1 VVVRVKSDNTTTVSC
16 LNKCFSRSPI
26 LLDIIGRIWKLTML
40 AGVEIRAEWIPG
52 VENVTADWL
61 SRWGGEDEASISFS
75 WFNFF
80 NDHWGPFTVDY
91 MASAENAKVARFFS
105 RFPSLGAEGVE
116 ALGVSWKG
124 ERAWVFPPFAIIGK
138 VVSHARRSEVEGV
151 MIVPFWEAQPWWP
164 VLMEA
169 ARAWFVVPKGVR
181 VLEEGECR
189 WSLIFVN
196 FSFRV

>member
-1 VVVRVKSDNTTTVSC
+1 MAEEWGEEGERWSSNRRELTAVLLALQAYGRWKGTERWGENVVVRVKSDNTTTVSC

-91 MASAENAKVARFFS
+91 MALVENAKVMCFFS
-105 RFPSLGAEGVE
+105 CFSSLGAEGVE
-116 ALGVSWKG
+116 VLGVSWKR
-124 ERAWVFPPFAIIGK
+124 ERAWVFPPFVIIGK
-138 VVSHARRSEVEGV
+138 VISHARRSEEEGV
-151 MIVPFWEAQPWWP
+151 MIVPF
-164 VLMEA
+164 
-169 ARAWFVVPKGVR
+169 
-181 VLEEGECR
+181 
-189 WSLIFVN
+189 
-196 FSFRV
+196 